1 MKSHT
6 TKAGTVLPMLNL
18 RGKDYLEVKYRIVW
32 FREERPDWS
41 IETEFTHMADKSA
54 CAKATVRDTSGRI
67 VATSHKI
74 EAASH
79 FPDFAEKAE
88 TGAIGRA
95 LALLGYGTQFC
106 GEEMDEGKRIVDSPV
121 GHEKVAPKDRP
132 ASDPHGPAP
141 EGTEHLV
148 DDSKYVISFGTHKH
162 RTLEEIGPDAARA
175 YVIHLEHKAKKE
187 GKEIDPDG
195 VVADFIKRAEKFVA
209 DAENA
214 PLQDPKEMVE
224 RARARVMKGES
235 K

>member
-1 MKSHT
+1 MNSHT
-6 TKAGTVLPMLNL
+6 TRAGTVLPVLNL

-54 CAKATVRDTSGRI
+54 CAKATVRDVSGRI

-121 GHEKVAPKDRP
+121 GPEKVAPKDRK

-141 EGTEHLV
+141 EGMEHLA
-148 DDSKYVISFGTHKH
+148 DDSRYIVPFGKFKQ
-162 RTLEEIGPDAARA
+162 RTLEEVGPSDLRD
-175 YVIHLEHKAKKE
+175 YVVYLE
-187 GKEIDPDG
+187 GKAAKDGKPIDPAG

-224 RARARVMKGES
+224 RARARVMKAEA

>member
-1 MKSHT
+1 MKSHK
-6 TKAGTVLPMLNL
+6 TKGGAVLPLLNL

-54 CAKATVRDTSGRI
+54 CAKATVRDSSGRV

-106 GEEMDEGKRIVDSPV
+106 GDEMDEGARIVDSPV
-121 GHEKVAPKDRP
+121 SNGLGIHP
-132 ASDPHGPAP
+132 SQP
-141 EGTEHLV
+141 EPGDGIP
-148 DDSKYVISFGTHKH
+148 DDTYRITFGKYKH
-162 RTLEEIGPDAARA
+162 RTLEEVGVDRIRD
-175 YVIHLEHKAKKE
+175 YVGYLESKAEEDKKE
-187 GKEIDPDG
+187 ITG
-195 VVADFIKRAEKFVA
+195 VVADFIRRAEEYVGAF
-209 DAENA
+209 ENRPVGA
-214 PLQDPKEMVE
+214 
-224 RARARVMKGES
+224 
-235 K
+235 